1 MSKTFKTT
9 SRRVAWV
16 AVLMLIGFALL
27 RAGNQDARAQFKL
40 PNLPN
45 LPNMGGNSSGSHRG
59 SPDDLRNLADLG
71 KKAQELGDLD
81 NPQRQQDLGQSIAL
95 VISNQ
100 YSVSKD
106 RSVNEYVNLVGLTV
120 ASVCPRPELNFTFGV
135 LETPEVGA
143 YSAPGGCIFVT
154 RGALNLMQDES
165 ELAGVLAHEV
175 AHVVL
180 NHGIEAVKQ
189 AKLKELSDTFVDKFG
204 QKYAAY
210 SEYTHAGTDFVLVKG
225 YSQNQERDAD
235 SRAVTFLIRAK
246 YDPRGFARFLERL
259 DQQQSHAPANIGKQM
274 FSTHPGTRERINN
287 VTRQINQSKVNGGAT
302 LKGRFE
308 ANVRATPPVT
318 GAPQAN

>member
-1 MSKTFKTT
+1 MSKIFKTT
-9 SRRVAWV
+9 SRRIAWV
-16 AVLMLIGFALL
+16 TLVLVIGLGLL
-27 RAGNQDARAQFKL
+27 RAANEDARAQFPRGL
-40 PNLPN
+40 PSLPSI
-45 LPNMGGNSSGSHRG
+45 PNIGGSGSHRG
-59 SPDDLRNLADLG
+59 NQDDLRNLADLG
-71 KKAQELGDLD
+71 KKAGEIGDLD

-100 YSVSKD
+100 YPVSKNRD
-106 RSVNEYVNLVGLTV
+106 LNEYVNLVGLTV

-180 NHGIEAVKQ
+180 NHGIEAVKS
-189 AKLKELSDTFVDKFG
+189 AKAKELADTFVEKYG
-204 QKYAAY
+204 RNYAAY
-210 SEYTHAGTDFVLVKG
+210 SEYTQAGTDFLLNKS

-235 SRAVTFLIRAK
+235 SKAVTYLIRAK
-246 YDPRGFARFLERL
+246 YDPRGFARFLQRL
-259 DQQQSHAPANIGKQM
+259 EQQQSNAPTNLAKQM
-274 FSTHPGTRERINN
+274 FSTHPGTHERINN
-287 VTRQINQSKVNGGAT
+287 VTRQINQSKVSGGAT

-308 ANVRATPPVT
+308 ANLKPN
-318 GAPQAN
+318 G